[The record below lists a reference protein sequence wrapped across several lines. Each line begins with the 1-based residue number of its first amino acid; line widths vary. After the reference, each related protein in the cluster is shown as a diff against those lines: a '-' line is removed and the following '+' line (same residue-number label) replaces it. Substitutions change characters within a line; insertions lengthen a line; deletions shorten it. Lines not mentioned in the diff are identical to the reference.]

1 LHSILLKR
9 LRECSWNRHH
19 LNVRELMQ
27 YYVLD
32 VIGEITVGSRFGF
45 MKEDGDKAGILTIFD
60 KGLTHASK
68 FGLFAELHW
77 YLVKASKFLNMKLYF
92 IKVMNFVFLH
102 ITNRVSG
109 RTKPP
114 DDREDFLDKLLLL
127 EQNGK
132 ATRGDM
138 INAYGSN
145 IRAGSDTT
153 AISLTAAIA
162 YLSMNPTELAK
173 LREELE
179 DATNSGITSDPITF
193 KEAQKLPYLH
203 AVIQETLRIHLLS
216 VHP

>member
-1 LHSILLKR
+1 LVPSQSEQEPEHIIGLH
-9 LRECSWNRHH
+9 EGH
-19 LNVRELMQ
+19 
-27 YYVLD
+27 
-32 VIGEITVGSRFGF
+32 
-45 MKEDGDKAGILTIFD
+45 
-60 KGLTHASK
+60 GLCLSPHP
-68 FGLFAELHW
+68 EP
-77 YLVKASKFLNMKLYF
+77 
-92 IKVMNFVFLH
+92 
-102 ITNRVSG
+102 RVG

-114 DDREDFLDKLLLL
+114 DDREDFLDKLLPL

-138 INAYGSN
+138 INACGSN

-153 AISLTAAIA
+153 AISVTDTIA
-162 YLSMNPTELAK
+162 HLSMKPNVFAK

-179 DATNSGITSDPITF
+179 DATNSGTASDPITF